1 MQSMNPQPDMWSRIG
16 LDRNKTIMIV
26 ALSLVLIVVLVI
38 QFGGSS
44 TATTIPTANRTAL
57 KKTKPGSRVPKL
69 TADADRGETQASR
82 NTAEPRVIS
91 DEKKVPATPA
101 KQEPQPQSSPSQSP
115 ATHSPASQSTTE
127 KDSDRP
133 PVDIDQL
140 KIANPFRLPLEIGRM
155 KKAQEQQRQRELA
168 AKAKRER
175 EHAAL
180 VHRAKVESAISKLQ
194 REGIRLVF
202 IRGEERAAQIGS
214 RIVKVGDIIDGVR
227 IAEIRDNGSV
237 ILEVPKFD
245 PAKLSFVK

>member
-1 MQSMNPQPDMWSRIG
+1 MQSMNPQPDVWSRIG

-57 KKTKPGSRVPKL
+57 KKSKPGSRVPKL
-69 TADADRGETQASR
+69 TSDADRREIRASR

-91 DEKKVPATPA
+91 DEKKVPATPEI
-101 KQEPQPQSSPSQSP
+101 QEPQPQSSPS
-115 ATHSPASQSTTE
+115 HSPASQSTTE

-202 IRGEERAAQIGS
+202 IRGEERAAQIGT